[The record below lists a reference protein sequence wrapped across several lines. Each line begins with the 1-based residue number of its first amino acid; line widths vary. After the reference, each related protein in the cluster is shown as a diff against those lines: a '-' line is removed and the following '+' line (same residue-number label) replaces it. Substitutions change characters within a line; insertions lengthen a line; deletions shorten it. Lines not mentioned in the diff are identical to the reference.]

1 MSLDWN
7 LATRLLPW
15 ATVETLYMVAL
26 STIFATLLGMPLGI
40 LLYFTDSGRLKEQR
54 FIYRCLSAFV
64 NVGRSFPFAILMVAV
79 IPLTRWIVG
88 TSLGSTASIVP
99 LALAAAAMIARLTET
114 ALSEVPRGLVEAAC
128 VMGSTSDQI
137 LRKVLLPEALPSLIL
152 AITLTWINLIG
163 YSAMAGLMGGGGLG
177 QVAIQYG
184 YQRFNSFL
192 MTLTVLLLIV
202 IVQIS
207 HWLGQRLA
215 KHFFHKRGLL

>member
-7 LATRLLPW
+7 LAARLLPW
-15 ATVETLYMVAL
+15 ATLETLYMVAL
-26 STIFATLLGMPLGI
+26 STLFATLLGLPLGI
-40 LLYFTDSGRLKEQR
+40 LLYFTDSGRLKEHR
-54 FIYRCLSAFV
+54 FVYRGVSALV

-99 LALAAAAMIARLTET
+99 LSLAAAAMVARLTET
-114 ALSEVPRGLVEAAC
+114 ALSEVPRGIVEAAC
-128 VMGSTSDQI
+128 IMGSTSKQI
-137 LRKVLLPEALPSLIL
+137 LRKVLLCEALPGLIQ
-152 AITLTWINLIG
+152 AVTLTWINLIG

-192 MTLTVLLLIV
+192 MALTVLLLIA
-202 IVQIS
+202 IVQVS
-207 HWLGQRLA
+207 QWLGQRLT
-215 KHFFHKRGLL
+215 KHLLCTRGLL